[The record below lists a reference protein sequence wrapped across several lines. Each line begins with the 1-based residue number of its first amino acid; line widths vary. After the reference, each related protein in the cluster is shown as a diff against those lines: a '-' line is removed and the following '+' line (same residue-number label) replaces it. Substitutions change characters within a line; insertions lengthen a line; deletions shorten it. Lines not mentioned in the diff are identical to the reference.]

1 MNEAKIGTRLKAIWT
16 IVNAGGMHNKKLLEK
31 RIELTEEEIEGV
43 KEANRI
49 NFSLTHDDPYPT
61 GDYKFEIYLNDELAK
76 TVEFKIK

>member
-1 MNEAKIGTRLKAIWT
+1 MAKLDGDARVMSEP
-16 IVNAGGMHNKKLLEK
+16 IVDAGETHDTKLLEK
-31 RIELTEEEIEGV
+31 KIELTEEEIKDV